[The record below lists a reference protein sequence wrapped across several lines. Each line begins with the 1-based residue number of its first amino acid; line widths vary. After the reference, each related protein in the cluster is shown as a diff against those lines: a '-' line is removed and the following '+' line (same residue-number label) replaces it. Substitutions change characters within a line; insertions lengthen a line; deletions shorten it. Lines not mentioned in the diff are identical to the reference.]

1 MALMS
6 HHLVSLKER
15 EFTAKDFICSLT
27 SPDDMIIEEQ
37 ITGEGKQNNQS
48 VYQIEAYDT
57 TKIRTRRAEKGEP
70 G

>member
-1 MALMS
+1 MS
-6 HHLVSLKER
+6 HHLVSLEER
-15 EFTAKDFICSLT
+15 ELTAKNFICSLT

-37 ITGEGKQNNQS
+37 ITGGGKQNNQP

-57 TKIRTRRAEKGEP
+57 TKIRPKRTRRAEKGEP